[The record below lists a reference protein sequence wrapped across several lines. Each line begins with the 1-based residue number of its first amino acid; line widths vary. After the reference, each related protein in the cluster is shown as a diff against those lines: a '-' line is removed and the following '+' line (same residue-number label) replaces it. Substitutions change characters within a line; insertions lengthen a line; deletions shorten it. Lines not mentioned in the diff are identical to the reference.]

1 MLNTFVS
8 TRCVGD
14 SDNMA
19 DVDVDD
25 SALALVRFQNGAVG
39 TIEATRYATGRK
51 NFNRFEINGSKGSLA
66 FNLERMNELE
76 LFSDEGPNSGFKT
89 IQATDHAHPY
99 LKAWWPP
106 GHIIGYEHTF
116 THTVLELLQALAEK
130 RLPSPSFIDGVKNQR
145 VLDAVERS
153 ASSRAWQTVE

>member
-1 MLNTFVS
+1 MLNTFV
-8 TRCVGD
+8 TKRRVGD
-14 SDNMA
+14 SDKMA

-25 SALALVRFQNGAVG
+25 AAFALVRFQNGAIG
-39 TIEATRYATGRK
+39 SIEATRYATGRK

-76 LFSDEGPNSGFKT
+76 VYSDAGPNSGFRT
-89 IQATDHAHPY
+89 IQATDRSHPY
-99 LKAWWPP
+99 LNGWWPP

-116 THTVLELLQALAEK
+116 THTVLELLKALAEE
-130 RLPSPSFIDGVKNQR
+130 RLPVPNFHDGVKNQR

-153 ASSRAWQTVE
+153 ASTRAWESP

>member
-1 MLNTFVS
+1 
-8 TRCVGD
+8 
-14 SDNMA
+14 A
-19 DVDVDD
+19 I
-25 SALALVRFQNGAVG
+25 G

-76 LFSDEGPNSGFKT
+76 VYSDEGPNSGFKT
-89 IQATDHAHPY
+89 IQATDKQHPY
-99 LKAWWPP
+99 LSAWWPP

-116 THTVLELLQALAEK
+116 THQVRDLIEALAAA
-130 RLPSPSFIDGVKNQR
+130 RDPHPNFQDPLRVQQ

-153 ASSRAWQTVE
+153 AKSGTWTAVSEGSH